1 MPFLELDPRHRLYYQ
16 RIDGPTNRPC
26 LVFLHEGL
34 GSIGQWRDF
43 PRRLCA
49 RTGCPG
55 LVYDRLGYGRSSP
68 LKRTFTIHFLH
79 EYGLC
84 ELPRVIEALLPDRP
98 FLLVGHSDGGS
109 ISLIFAAEHPSHLLG
124 VIAEAA
130 HVFVDD
136 VTIDGIRRA
145 DEAFAQGRL
154 AGLARYHGDKTE
166 GLFKAWSGIWL
177 SRGFA
182 AWNIEYLLPSVETP
196 LLVLQGRD
204 DQYGS
209 MAQVETIATKSAG
222 QATPHLLEACG
233 HVPHIEV
240 PDLTLDLMTGFIN
253 RVAASG

>member
-1 MPFLELDPRHRLYYQ
+1 MEGFPPATLRTHRL
-16 RIDGPTNRPC
+16 
-26 LVFLHEGL
+26 
-34 GSIGQWRDF
+34 S
-43 PRRLCA
+43 
-49 RTGCPG
+49 G

-68 LKRTFTIHFLH
+68 LKRTFTIHYLH

-204 DQYGS
+204 DQYGT
-209 MAQVETIATKSAG
+209 MAQVETIVTKSAG
-222 QATPHLLEACG
+222 QATPQLLEACG

-253 RVAASG
+253 RVSASG